1 MTTAE
6 YIAKWEGYISLA
18 AFDVNAWRLGYGSDT
33 EGPDQARVV
42 QGMSTTK
49 ERALQN
55 LALRIPQFEKT
66 AVRAVGADA
75 WEKLA
80 DNQRTALLSLVYNYG
95 RLPNSVARSIL
106 TGDPANVAASIRTLQ
121 GANGGGNP
129 KRRLG
134 GAPFY
139 PTRAE
144 GPVAAKTKPKIVA
157 GGAVISGG
165 AIGGAIA
172 TAGQVP
178 PWATILM
185 SLAGAAS
192 ALISAFNVKT
202 KTVPTVPAA
211 VDPPPSLDPLD
222 DFMAALEELR
232 ACQLRVGAKRK
243 VIVDKVEKYTH
254 AISNVDVKIIEH
266 QPSIEGK

>member
-1 MTTAE
+1 MTPAQF
-6 YIAKWEGYISLA
+6 IARWEGFASA
-18 AFDVNAWRLGYGSDT
+18 AYWDVNHYRIGYGSDT
-33 EGPDQARVV
+33 EGPEQVSVV

-121 GANGGGNP
+121 GANGGVNR

-134 GAPFY
+134 EAQFY
-139 PTRAE
+139 LTGSEA
-144 GPVAAKTKPKIVA
+144 PVAAKAMPHVVAA
-157 GGAVISGG
+157 GGIVVSGG

-178 PWATILM
+178 MWATILM
-185 SLAGAAS
+185 SLGGS
-192 ALISAFNVKT
+192 AVAIISAFNVKP
-202 KTVPTVPAA
+202 KAVPVPPA
-211 VDPPPSLDPLD
+211 
-222 DFMAALEELR
+222 
-232 ACQLRVGAKRK
+232 
-243 VIVDKVEKYTH
+243 
-254 AISNVDVKIIEH
+254 
-266 QPSIEGK
+266 